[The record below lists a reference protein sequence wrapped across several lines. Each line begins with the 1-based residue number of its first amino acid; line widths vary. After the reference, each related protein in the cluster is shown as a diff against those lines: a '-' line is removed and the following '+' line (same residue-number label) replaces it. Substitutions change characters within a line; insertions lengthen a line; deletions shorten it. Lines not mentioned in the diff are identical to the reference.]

1 MTSIHTKRRSAAII
15 TTALALATVT
25 APASARPFDFNANGS
40 FVQVPVSSAQATTHP
55 GTSATVSPC
64 SEACSGLGYGTQ
76 TGINWQLIQ
85 NAGAGAQGQPHTASP
100 SNRSHSARGSD
111 VETAY
116 VAIGG
121 GAAGLALLG
130 IGGIAVARRREQ
142 RRTMQ
147 RRTIAA

>member
-1 MTSIHTKRRSAAII
+1 MTSIHTKRRTAAIV

-40 FVQVPVSSAQATTHP
+40 FVQLPVPSTQAPAHP

-64 SEACSGLGYGTQ
+64 SEACSGLGYGTPR
-76 TGINWQLIQ
+76 GINWQLVQ
-85 NAGAGAQGQPHTASP
+85 NGGAGAQSPPHTASP
-100 SNRSHSARGSD
+100 STRSRGARGSD
-111 VETAY
+111 DETAY

-130 IGGIAVARRREQ
+130 IGGIAVARRRERQ
-142 RRTMQ
+142 RTMQ